1 MCRDTEREREE
12 RRRSQV
18 FFLDFRV
25 LGGERKEEE
34 SMQQQTSTTTTT
46 DTRVNNRG
54 RESARARVP
63 QIHIKQN
70 WGERSSSGE
79 SMRKKGNQQT
89 ENQLP
94 LKKDKKL
101 NNNKKLISRSQP
113 GDPCVWMIIL
123 N

>member
-1 MCRDTEREREE
+1 MCVEIQKEREE

-25 LGGERKEEE
+25 LGGGRKEEE
-34 SMQQQTSTTTTT
+34 SMQQQTSTTTT